1 MTMLALTEMQP
12 RRKTVLAATI
22 LTFQNCHSLPSP
34 RLPKGTHPC
43 VFFPHEVIYNVAEQS
58 VYMLSKPL
66 LAGITVKLE
75 RLIVHSVLTTGIYG
89 EILRIIS
96 VLFLSSLKIIS
107 ANNQLVLAMMSSTF
121 CITEGPGSANPQRGA
136 VSSQQL
142 RRRGLWRSSHLQR
155 LPGRYHLARE
165 GEVIELELGALPVGA
180 KQLSLLD
187 V

>member
-1 MTMLALTEMQP
+1 MWLN
-12 RRKTVLAATI
+12 K
-22 LTFQNCHSLPSP
+22 
-34 RLPKGTHPC
+34 
-43 VFFPHEVIYNVAEQS
+43 
-58 VYMLSKPL
+58 VYTCWLSKPL

-75 RLIVHSVLTTGIYG
+75 RRIVHSVLTTGMYG

-121 CITEGPGSANPQRGA
+121 CIAEGPGSADPQRGA

-142 RRRGLWRSSHLQR
+142 RRRGLWRSSHLRR
-155 LPGRYHLARE
+155 LPGRHHLARE

-180 KQLSLLD
+180 EQLSLLD
-187 V
+187 VQEGEHLRPGPLCLQAPVPPHRAFMLVPRHRTRARRSEA